1 MGAAIG
7 DVLGLAAGVAV
18 SPLPIVAIILM
29 LGTPRARYPPAA
41 LLLPAAL
48 GLPHG

>member
-1 MGAAIG
+1 VGAAIG

-29 LGTPRARYPPAA
+29 LGTPPGPGTRLRPYCCQQR
-41 LLLPAAL
+41 
-48 GLPHG
+48 